1 MACLFPDEIVFLGK
15 RQETDRA
22 DILLPDFTYSNA
34 VLLKRYSDDPTHYV
48 QLVGDSATYEFRQIF
63 DFLSREYQD
72 RCLSHSTRKANTQLY
87 QTEWEKFE
95 DVLRFGVSDRPEGGC
110 ISFSD
115 LRASTQFLNTY
126 GKNVYLNKI
135 QQPFFEQTGLISR
148 KYRGR
153 IDKFMGDNV
162 MCVFLKKISSDVEER
177 RQERDAVLK
186 NFFAVFWLC
195 RVLYQ
200 ITVKAGYEQS
210 NLGLRSGMTY
220 GDQILRSNLGNE
232 IVRDFTVTGETVN
245 LAARL
250 EHITM
255 PELIIHNQNYFR
267 KAIERFPH
275 IKELLAVTG
284 DRASLN
290 PETQTIIND
299 FTVYQNTVSNLE
311 TLEQIKFD
319 IRFNEAFY
327 ERLRKHLLDK
337 GYEFLNSDTA
347 SLYGY
352 EQFSI
357 EGFDLR
363 FYFSY
368 YNPKGFSQYEKIWIL
383 PLEPEILIN
392 LDIDQIA

>member
-1 MACLFPDEIVFLGK
+1 
-15 RQETDRA
+15 
-22 DILLPDFTYSNA
+22 
-34 VLLKRYSDDPTHYV
+34 
-48 QLVGDSATYEFRQIF
+48 
-63 DFLSREYQD
+63 
-72 RCLSHSTRKANTQLY
+72 
-87 QTEWEKFE
+87 
-95 DVLRFGVSDRPEGGC
+95 
-110 ISFSD
+110 
-115 LRASTQFLNTY
+115 
-126 GKNVYLNKI
+126 
-135 QQPFFEQTGLISR
+135 
-148 KYRGR
+148 
-153 IDKFMGDNV
+153 MGDNV
-162 MCVFLKKISSDVEER
+162 MCVFLKKISSVVEEG
-177 RQERDAVLK
+177 RQEREAVLK

-200 ITVKAGYEQS
+200 ITVKAGYEHS
-210 NLGLRSGMTY
+210 NLGLRSGLTY

-255 PELIIHNQNYFR
+255 PELIIHSQNYFR

-299 FTVYQNTVSNLE
+299 FTVYQNIVSNLE

-327 ERLRKHLLDK
+327 ERLRTHLIDK

-347 SLYGY
+347 GLYGY
-352 EQFSI
+352 EQFSV

-383 PLEPEILIN
+383 PLDPDILIN